1 MPADAASGTGRA
13 DQRALIQEELA
24 DLDDQV
30 ASGEIDEET
39 AAVLRT
45 RYEGELQ
52 GLGEAAS
59 AEEVPAGGETP
70 RPRRAVSGRVLA
82 GAALIGIAI
91 VAIGV
96 LAVVSLRDGSA
107 GAEGVADA
115 VIEGETVTDLD
126 DVSNEQLEAVV
137 AANPDVIGMRL
148 ALARRYFEEGSFDKA
163 LDHYFEVLDREQH
176 PEALTNIGWMT
187 HLSNRSDIA
196 IEYLDAALQ
205 RRPDY
210 LPATWFKANVL
221 IALDRSGEAIPLLV
235 DVAGSQDVPDVIR
248 DDAVILLEQLGTS
261 E

>member
-1 MPADAASGTGRA
+1 M
-13 DQRALIQEELA
+13 
-24 DLDDQV
+24 
-30 ASGEIDEET
+30 
-39 AAVLRT
+39 
-45 RYEGELQ
+45 
-52 GLGEAAS
+52 
-59 AEEVPAGGETP
+59 
-70 RPRRAVSGRVLA
+70 
-82 GAALIGIAI
+82 
-91 VAIGV
+91 
-96 LAVVSLRDGSA
+96 
-107 GAEGVADA
+107 ADA
-115 VIEGETVTDLD
+115 VLDGEAITDLD
-126 DVSNEQLEAVV
+126 DVTNDQLEAVV

-148 ALARRYFEEGSFDKA
+148 ALARRYFEEGSFDRA

-221 IALDRSGEAIPLLV
+221 IALDRTGEAIPLLV

-248 DDAVILLEQLGTS
+248 DDAVLLLEQLGTS